1 MILSFILQA
10 TTLPEIPT
18 NTLGDLEIEQLR
30 SVIYGLLRQ
39 NSFTFLEVLEEG
51 SIAAI
56 KSTFR
61 DVAKQVLAPEEQD
74 ATLTNIVADLA
85 KKAKSKEW
93 LSFFDLLLGSLISL
107 LRRIHSIHNVIMEAI
122 ETANEASNTATDPIS
137 IPEQQL
143 AAIKVSP
150 TALYFHFWHCF
161 LSTIIDGATFAF
173 SLYKILNFL
182 FIKQRVPNFDFSVQ
196 KRNFEIAFYHFF
208 FMFTQFI

>member
-1 MILSFILQA
+1 M
-10 TTLPEIPT
+10 
-18 NTLGDLEIEQLR
+18 EIEQLR

-143 AAIKVSP
+143 AAIKVSL
-150 TALYFHFWHCF
+150 T
-161 LSTIIDGATFAF
+161 T
-173 SLYKILNFL
+173 
-182 FIKQRVPNFDFSVQ
+182 FDFRA
-196 KRNFEIAFYHFF
+196 KNIFRFF
-208 FMFTQFI
+208 

>member
-1 MILSFILQA
+1 MRFLTNVEKSSFILQA

-143 AAIKVSP
+143 AAIKVS
-150 TALYFHFWHCF
+150 LW
-161 LSTIIDGATFAF
+161 IFAP
-173 SLYKILNFL
+173 KIYLEKTRKSSQIHKIAKIHKN
-182 FIKQRVPNFDFSVQ
+182 SQ
-196 KRNFEIAFYHFF
+196 K
-208 FMFTQFI
+208 FTNSQKFAKIN